1 MRGKD
6 GRPGRTVCVA
16 RWDGEILYY
25 NPGNGGGS
33 TKNGRDGKHQ
43 AADSKRRNAAG
54 AGVSGGDTGIHG
66 AEGVVGNT
74 VQVSMSRVLI
84 DGDADFDKLI
94 NQIRDLRMA
103 VELVN
108 GYEGKWSYVDPFDR
122 GKDKE
127 EKDA

>member
-1 MRGKD
+1 MNKLIKD
-6 GRPGRTVCVA
+6 GTAFSFRVGP
-16 RWDGEILYY
+16 I
-25 NPGNGGGS
+25 
-33 TKNGRDGKHQ
+33 
-43 AADSKRRNAAG
+43 
-54 AGVSGGDTGIHG
+54 G
-66 AEGVVGNT
+66 AEGVVGNA

-94 NQIRDLRMA
+94 NQICDLRMA

-108 GYEGKWSYVDPFDR
+108 GYEGKWQYADPFDR